1 MRVVVA
7 LSFLLAAGNLIAQ
20 TDTGTHTLNEVV
32 VTAQRLGQKNIEVP
46 YSVEKVSSQHLQR
59 YNPRTTAEAL
69 QGINGV
75 FVQKTNHGGGSPFIR
90 GLTGNQTLM
99 LVDGIRFNN
108 STFRYGPN
116 QYLATIDPFIVQNI
130 EVVKGTG
137 SVQYGTDALGGVI
150 NVQTTTVNFAKKKPV
165 WSGRVV
171 GRIMN
176 RDMEQTGR
184 TEVAYATKKMVLSGG
199 ITYRNFGDLYG
210 GDTTGRQT
218 PSGYDQLGINA
229 KATFLLSENTTL
241 TLVHQSD
248 VQQQVPVYHKV
259 VLENFALNKFEPQKR
274 QLQYARLAT
283 TTSNPLFSTIEITAL
298 RQYNTEGRL
307 SRKNGSTLLRSERDK
322 INTVGF
328 TANVTSNYGR
338 LFTANSGIELY
349 HDKVNS
355 ARSDINTITNI
366 ASNKRGLY
374 PNGATYGNY
383 SLYTLHHVQLGKW
396 GFDGGARF
404 NTFAIRLT
412 DTSLGKV
419 SIRPSALV
427 WNAAASYAIT
437 INSRLYVNYS
447 TGFRAPNID
456 DMGTLGI
463 VDFRYEVPAYNL
475 KPEQSGNVEVGFKY
489 DARRFWG
496 NIALYQMQLTNLIT
510 RIKMEGQVIGG
521 YSVYQKENVEDG
533 IIKGAELALGW
544 QPLKALLFTGNIN
557 YTYGQNN
564 TKNEPIRR
572 IPPFNGRVMATW
584 QNKSW
589 YATAETLFAG
599 KQDRLSAGDKDDN
612 RIPKGGTPGW
622 QVVNV
627 FAGKQFKAINISTGL
642 QNILNVDYRTH
653 GSGINGVGRS
663 GWLTVSYRW

>member
-1 MRVVVA
+1 
-7 LSFLLAAGNLIAQ
+7 
-20 TDTGTHTLNEVV
+20 
-32 VTAQRLGQKNIEVP
+32 
-46 YSVEKVSSQHLQR
+46 
-59 YNPRTTAEAL
+59 
-69 QGINGV
+69 
-75 FVQKTNHGGGSPFIR
+75 
-90 GLTGNQTLM
+90 
-99 LVDGIRFNN
+99 
-108 STFRYGPN
+108 
-116 QYLATIDPFIVQNI
+116 
-130 EVVKGTG
+130 
-137 SVQYGTDALGGVI
+137 
-150 NVQTTTVNFAKKKPV
+150 
-165 WSGRVV
+165 
-171 GRIMN
+171 
-176 RDMEQTGR
+176 
-184 TEVAYATKKMVLSGG
+184 
-199 ITYRNFGDLYG
+199 
-210 GDTTGRQT
+210 
-218 PSGYDQLGINA
+218 
-229 KATFLLSENTTL
+229 
-241 TLVHQSD
+241 
-248 VQQQVPVYHKV
+248 
-259 VLENFALNKFEPQKR
+259 
-274 QLQYARLAT
+274 
-283 TTSNPLFSTIEITAL
+283 
-298 RQYNTEGRL
+298 
-307 SRKNGSTLLRSERDK
+307 
-322 INTVGF
+322 
-328 TANVTSNYGR
+328 
-338 LFTANSGIELY
+338 
-349 HDKVNS
+349 
-355 ARSDINTITNI
+355 
-366 ASNKRGLY
+366 
-374 PNGATYGNY
+374 
-383 SLYTLHHVQLGKW
+383 LHHVQLGKW

-475 KPEQSGNVEVGFKY
+475 KPEQSGNVEVGYKY